1 MKLKKKK
8 KQSLEIIEEQA
19 NKEMHLLQE
28 VGVRSPDF
36 NNKKLTK
43 PNTSTIL
50 QGLEDRTKT

>member
-1 MKLKKKK
+1 MKLKRKKK
-8 KQSLEIIEEQA
+8 RTLEIIEEQA

-43 PNTSTIL
+43 PIHLYNFAGTRG
-50 QGLEDRTKT
+50 QG